1 MTLQE
6 NQNAS
11 GNPLIDTHLHLTWD
25 SFTGQEPDVVQ
36 RARDAGVTTLID
48 LGTDLTS
55 SRRAMIHAETF
66 DGLYFA
72 AGIHPNDAGE
82 AKPQDLEGIR
92 DLLGHPKCVAVG
104 EIGLDFYRDHTD
116 PDVQER
122 WLRSQLDLARELR
135 KPVVLHD
142 RRASRR
148 LLDVLKDAGYNGS
161 SGPGGVF
168 HCFAGDVAMVE
179 EVIQRG
185 FYISFTGNITFKN
198 TDRREVVAAV
208 PLDRLLIETDSP
220 FMAPVP
226 HRGQPNEPA
235 YLPYVAAAVASIQ
248 GRSFEEVAG
257 TTTENAVRLF
267 GLGRGKG

>member
-1 MTLQE
+1 MTLQV
-6 NQNAS
+6 NRNTGDS
-11 GNPLIDTHLHLTWD
+11 PLVDTHLHLTWH
-25 SFTGQEPDVVQ
+25 SFAGQEPDVVQ
-36 RARDAGVTTLID
+36 RAKDAGVATLID

-55 SRRAMIHAETF
+55 SRMAMIHAETF
-66 DGLYFA
+66 EGLYFA

-92 DLLGHPKCVAVG
+92 DLLNHPKCVAVG

-116 PDVQER
+116 PAVQER
-122 WLRSQLDLARELR
+122 WLCSQLDLARELG
-135 KPVVLHD
+135 KPVVLYD

-148 LLDVLKDAGYNGS
+148 LLEVLRDAGFDGK

-168 HCFAGDVAMVE
+168 HCFAGDRAMVDI
-179 EVIQRG
+179 VIERG

-226 HRGQPNEPA
+226 HRGHPNEPA

-248 GRSFEEVAG
+248 GRRFEEVAG

-267 GLGRGKG
+267 GLGKGEG